1 MAARCCGRLFG
12 IFGDRISQ
20 YGLLTMFY
28 TLLAYPL
35 FQVGEIAIDP
45 TDPDQSTFTIQVSN
59 RPYFLRAEDKT
70 QCNDW
75 VITLNRARE
84 ARMNVGNIQLAAPK
98 NTNPDDPHRSQAGSD
113 EFQSH
118 IVISALRPRTH
129 GSDLPPDLLTCHTEE
144 EQQQIE
150 VMENWDHL
158 ESSAGKKMPSPRTSP
173 TTETPMAKWQKKHST
188 MHQLS
193 LRFLKWAR
201 SITKQADAC
210 RRESDVVV
218 VPAHVL
224 RSLSVQPAA
233 STTPMGTSSARR
245 KTSGSGSDLPVL
257 AEEGPSEGRADGQ
270 NRSRTSTESTAGGIV
285 GSQYV

>member
-1 MAARCCGRLFG
+1 M
-12 IFGDRISQ
+12 
-20 YGLLTMFY
+20 
-28 TLLAYPL
+28 
-35 FQVGEIAIDP
+35 GEIAIDQ

-84 ARMNVGNIQLAAPK
+84 ARMNVGNIQLAAP
-98 NTNPDDPHRSQAGSD
+98 NTTNPDDPHRSQAGSD

-150 VMENWDHL
+150 VMGNWDHL
-158 ESSAGKKMPSPRTSP
+158 ETTGKIPSPRKSP
-173 TTETPMAKWQKKHST
+173 TPSETPMAKWQKKHST

-210 RRESDVVV
+210 RREKDVVV

-224 RSLSVQPAA
+224 QSLSAQQAA
-233 STTPMGTSSARR
+233 SATGIPPTGMSSARR